1 MMNSPSDAREG
12 PPEPPPGAGAPAP
25 PPRWRRWLSP
35 WNVLTIAL
43 VAWALPRLLPHVG
56 AVAGIRSG
64 GSTSPDFR
72 VVTLAGD
79 TLGAESLRGK
89 VVLVNFWATWCGPC
103 RVEMPL
109 LEAMYARHRDRG
121 FVLLGLSVDRGGAPL
136 VRDYVRSRGVTYP
149 VAIVGAREEGAFGG
163 VRGYPTSFLLDR
175 DGVVRHAAARA
186 GVARAGGAPAARRAG
201 DRRALTPGASLTIS
215 RGRPAC
221 STPGSHLEVPNGAR
235 PRRWRRGP
243 AGPLATA
250 PRR

>member
-1 MMNSPSDAREG
+1 M
-12 PPEPPPGAGAPAP
+12 
-25 PPRWRRWLSP
+25 
-35 WNVLTIAL
+35 VLVL
-43 VAWALPRLLPHVG
+43 WALPRLLPHLG

-64 GSTSPDFR
+64 GNARPSYQ

-136 VRDYVRSRGVTYP
+136 VRDYLRSRGVTYP
-149 VAIVGAREEGAFGG
+149 VAIVGGREEGAFGG

-175 DGVVRHAAARA
+175 DGVVRHA
-186 GVARAGGAPAARRAG
+186 V
-201 DRRALTPGASLTIS
+201 I
-215 RGRPAC
+215 
-221 STPGSHLEVPNGAR
+221 
-235 PRRWRRGP
+235 
-243 AGPLATA
+243 GPLAPA
-250 PRR
+250 SLELAVRRLLDESASAAR

>member
-1 MMNSPSDAREG
+1 MNAPLHPPDNAPEPSPSGE
-12 PPEPPPGAGAPAP
+12 APAP
-25 PPRWRRWLSP
+25 GAPRPRWRRWLTP

-64 GSTSPDFR
+64 GSTRPDFQ

-149 VAIVGAREEGAFGG
+149 VAMVGAREEGAFGG

-175 DGVVRHAAARA
+175 EGVVRHA
-186 GVARAGGAPAARRAG
+186 V
-201 DRRALTPGASLTIS
+201 I
-215 RGRPAC
+215 
-221 STPGSHLEVPNGAR
+221 
-235 PRRWRRGP
+235 
-243 AGPLATA
+243 GPLAPA
-250 PRR
+250 SLELAVRRLLDEPARAAR